1 MDVGNERRGGGAT
14 APPSGVDQREV
25 RQNRGA
31 RWATKP
37 HCFDTSADNILEEL
51 RESQQKMLRDL
62 QTQEPTEFQVAVVE
76 LQRAEL
82 KHQLGIDNEEAL
94 ELIRSYM
101 NLESTKREHQEIL
114 QEIRKIEEQR

>member
-1 MDVGNERRGGGAT
+1 
-14 APPSGVDQREV
+14 
-25 RQNRGA
+25 
-31 RWATKP
+31 
-37 HCFDTSADNILEEL
+37 
-51 RESQQKMLRDL
+51 MLRDL